1 MNNQS
6 LCKSNQKYCLSARL
20 PSNDITHIKVPMM
33 TCRKLDALTDFD
45 RTINCRKSDNI
56 H

>member
-6 LCKSNQKYCLSARL
+6 MQIKPEILCLFARL
-20 PSNDITHIKVPMM
+20 PNNVITHIKVLMT
-33 TCRKLDALTDFD
+33 TCRNLDALTDFD

>member
-6 LCKSNQKYCLSARL
+6 MQIKPEILCLFARL
-20 PSNDITHIKVPMM
+20 PNNDITHIRVLM
-33 TCRKLDALTDFD
+33 TTGRKLDALTDFD
-45 RTINCRKSDNI
+45 RTINCRKSVNV